1 VLTRTQ
7 VEAVRLGLSLVAV
20 ALVAAWWITDDELAL
35 VVGVVLLIGVCDD
48 VDRDTGVEGWP

>member
-1 VLTRTQ
+1 MTRTQ
-7 VEAVRLGLSLVAV
+7 VEAVRLVLSLLGV
-20 ALVAAWWITDDELAL
+20 ALVAAWWLADSALAL

>member
-1 VLTRTQ
+1 MTRTQ

-20 ALVAAWWITDDELAL
+20 ALVAAWWLFDSALAL

>member
-1 VLTRTQ
+1 MSRAQ
-7 VEAVRLGLSLVAV
+7 VEAVRLVLSLLGV
-20 ALVAAWWITDDELAL
+20 ALVAAWWLADSALAL

>member
-20 ALVAAWWITDDELAL
+20 ALVAAWWITDDEREL

>member
-1 VLTRTQ
+1 MTRTQ

>member
-1 VLTRTQ
+1 MNRAQ
-7 VEAVRLGLSLVAV
+7 VEAVRLVLSLLGV
-20 ALVAAWWITDDELAL
+20 ALVAAWWLADSALAL

>member
-1 VLTRTQ
+1 MTRTQ
-7 VEAVRLGLSLVAV
+7 VEAVRLALSLVGV
-20 ALVAAWWITDDELAL
+20 AFVAAWWLFDSALAL

>member
-1 VLTRTQ
+1 MTRTQ

-20 ALVAAWWITDDELAL
+20 ALVAAWWLADSALAL

-48 VDRDTGVEGWP
+48 VDRDGHAEEWW

>member
-1 VLTRTQ
+1 MLTRTQ